1 VANEVNIVVQRFGAV
16 LRGYS
21 AFEIAVQNGFEGT
34 EAEWLEYLRAGVDD
48 GTDGWSPIFA
58 IAADGER
65 RVMRVADWIGGGG
78 TKPPIGQYIGP
89 AGLTAVL
96 ADALDV
102 RGTPGAA
109 GAAGTNGTNGTNG
122 WAPLLAVVADGAR
135 RVLQVTEWTGG
146 TGTKPTTGH
155 YVGAAGLTS
164 VLAEAI
170 DIRGGTGAAGTNG
183 TNGWAP
189 LLAVVADGARR
200 VLQVTDWTG
209 GSGTK
214 PTAGQYVGAAGLT
227 AVLAEAIDLRG
238 AAGTSG
244 TNGTNGTN
252 GWVPLLAVVADGAR
266 RVLQVTDW
274 TGGSGT
280 KPTAGQYIG
289 AAGLTAVLA
298 DAIDVRGAAGT
309 NGTNGSN
316 GTNGWAPLL
325 GVVADGARR
334 VLQVTDWT
342 GGSGTKPTTGQYV
355 GAAGLTAVLA
365 DAIDI
370 RGTAGTA
377 GTNGTNGASAWT
389 PILAVVTDS
398 ARRVLQ
404 VTDWTGGSG
413 TKPTTG
419 VYLSATGFTT
429 VLASAVDI
437 RALANTDGL
446 PEGAANKYF
455 TDARAVAALEAS
467 NAPLGIFTMA
477 TRPPATPANRGRVI
491 LVTGIGNVEF
501 VQMISTGSKWV
512 PFGGSQLLYHWT
524 EPSANVTTPGTAT
537 AEVTAT
543 DRVMTIPAGL
553 ATPSSLFEH
562 RSQARWPAAVAD
574 NVYRIKSGSASIYV
588 STTGQLYAHPNTRFW
603 NKGSLT
609 AQRRSGAAS
618 GGTGMG
624 HTTSDTYTLDIA
636 IDTGAEWTITPTL
649 AGAASTTA
657 YVEFSDLVWVDA

>member
-252 GWVPLLAVVADGAR
+252 GWVPLLA
-266 RVLQVTDW
+266 
-274 TGGSGT
+274 
-280 KPTAGQYIG
+280 
-289 AAGLTAVLA
+289 
-298 DAIDVRGAAGT
+298 
-309 NGTNGSN
+309 
-316 GTNGWAPLL
+316 
-325 GVVADGARR
+325 VVADGARR